1 MAIGRS
7 NVLRYAREGSFN
19 TKSESFSGKI
29 NEKNQVRVHRKYSK
43 MRASSQYIAHRSE
56 RKNRRQKSIWSP
68 EIMAGD

>member
-29 NEKNQVRVHRKYSK
+29 NGKIKYVFTENAVK
-43 MRASSQYIAHRSE
+43 
-56 RKNRRQKSIWSP
+56 
-68 EIMAGD
+68 